1 MLIAT
6 LSLTFTAC
14 SSDDDEPNNSG
25 EAIDLADTRLD
36 ISSWTGEATNVF
48 NETVPFD
55 VLEFHS
61 NGTVTES
68 NFKADTYVTGTYTQS
83 GNIVTFSGLS
93 RWSTIWG
100 STFTIFS
107 HESWDGKEMITF
119 RPTANANTSL
129 GVGFDCYV
137 YRSSNGNNGGSG
149 SSGGN
154 GGNGGNEGGGNNG
167 GSGSNYHHE
176 CSACDGTGDC
186 WNCYGTGTDPIT
198 RRKCNTCHGSGKCQI
213 CHGKG
218 YIIV

>member
-14 SSDDDEPNNSG
+14 SSDDDEPDNS
-25 EAIDLADTRLD
+25 EDAIDLADTRLE
-36 ISSWTGEATNVF
+36 IQSWTGAATDVF

-68 NFKADTYVTGTYTQS
+68 NFKANTYITGTYTQS
-83 GNIVTFSGLS
+83 GNKVTFSGLS

-100 STFTIFS
+100 SIFKFHYS
-107 HESWDGKEMITF
+107 YLTSDGTELISLI
-119 RPTANANTSL
+119 PTNNSL
-129 GVGFDCYV
+129 AVGLQCYV
-137 YRSSNGNNGGSG
+137 YRLNNGGSG
-149 SSGGN
+149 NNGGN

-167 GSGSNYHHE
+167 GNGSAHHHE

-186 WNCYGTGTDPIT
+186 WNCYGSGTDPIT

>member
-14 SSDDDEPNNSG
+14 SSDDDEPDNS
-25 EAIDLADTRLD
+25 EDAIDLADTRLE
-36 ISSWTGEATNVF
+36 IQSWTGAATDVF

-68 NFKADTYVTGTYTQS
+68 NFKANTYITGTYTQS
-83 GNIVTFSGLS
+83 GNKVTFSGLS

-100 STFTIFS
+100 STFKFHYSYLTS
-107 HESWDGKEMITF
+107 DGTELISLI
-119 RPTANANTSL
+119 PTNNSL
-129 GVGFDCYV
+129 AVGFQCYV
-137 YRSSNGNNGGSG
+137 YRLNNGGSG
-149 SSGGN
+149 NNGGN

-167 GSGSNYHHE
+167 GSGSNHHHE

-186 WNCYGTGTDPIT
+186 WNCYGSGTDPIT